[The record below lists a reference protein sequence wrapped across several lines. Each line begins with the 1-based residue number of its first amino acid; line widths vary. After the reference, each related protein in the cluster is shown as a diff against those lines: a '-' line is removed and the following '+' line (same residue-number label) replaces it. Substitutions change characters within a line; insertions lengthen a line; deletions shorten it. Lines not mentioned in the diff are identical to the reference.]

1 MNENKKHI
9 EKILTKFLE
18 FGIKS
23 ISMDD
28 IAAELAISKKKLY
41 QLYKD
46 KTDIVTQSIEALKGY
61 MHCANKEFKDS
72 TLNVIEREIEH
83 QNRYI
88 DTYLKIKPTFV
99 YDLKK
104 FYPDLYLSFGEFKR
118 ELLYTTTHKFIEE
131 GIAQGLFREDIDPDY
146 IAKHSVTLAFAYFH
160 PDLNEINDQDLSSRH
175 FYRQHFLYHMNGL
188 CSDKGREVLNKL
200 MLNSKLNDN

>member
-9 EKILTKFLE
+9 EKILSKFLE

-28 IAAELAISKKKLY
+28 IAAELGISKKKLY
-41 QLYKD
+41 QVYKD

-61 MHCANKEFKDS
+61 MQSTTKEFNDS
-72 TLNVIEREIEH
+72 TLNVIEKEIEH

-88 DTYLKIKPTFV
+88 ETYLKIKPTFI

-104 FYPDLYLSFGEFKR
+104 FYPDLFLSFGLFKR
-118 ELLYTTTHKFIEE
+118 ELLFESTHKFIED
-131 GIAQGLFREDIDPDY
+131 GIEQGLFREDIDPVY
-146 IAKHSVTLAFAYFH
+146 IAKHTITVTAAYFH
-160 PDLNEINDQDLSSRH
+160 PDINEISDQDLASRH
-175 FYRQHFLYHMNGL
+175 FYKQYFLYHLNGL
-188 CSDKGREVLNKL
+188 CSEKGRQVLNKL
-200 MLNSKLNDN
+200 MQKSKLNDN